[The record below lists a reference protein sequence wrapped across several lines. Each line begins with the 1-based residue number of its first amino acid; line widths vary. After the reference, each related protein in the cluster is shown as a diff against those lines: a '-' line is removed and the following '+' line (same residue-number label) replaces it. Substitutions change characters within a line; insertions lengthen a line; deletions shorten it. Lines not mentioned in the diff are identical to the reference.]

1 MIVLKQISATELNR
15 RSGEIIKRVALHG
28 EHILIDRDGYPL
40 AVIIPV
46 HEYNA
51 KHQQS
56 QTADKTKNQ

>member
-1 MIVLKQISATELNR
+1 MTVLKQVSATELNR

-28 EHILIDRDGYPL
+28 EHVLIDRDGYPL

-51 KHQQS
+51 KHQP
-56 QTADKTKNQ
+56 TKEADTSLQK

>member
-1 MIVLKQISATELNR
+1 MTVLKQVSATELNR
-15 RSGEIIKRVALHG
+15 RSGEVIKRVALHG

-56 QTADKTKNQ
+56 GETDTTSRR

>member
-1 MIVLKQISATELNR
+1 MTVLKQVSATELNR

-28 EHILIDRDGYPL
+28 EHVLIDRDGYPL

-51 KHQQS
+51 THSAGATGESERKR
-56 QTADKTKNQ
+56 